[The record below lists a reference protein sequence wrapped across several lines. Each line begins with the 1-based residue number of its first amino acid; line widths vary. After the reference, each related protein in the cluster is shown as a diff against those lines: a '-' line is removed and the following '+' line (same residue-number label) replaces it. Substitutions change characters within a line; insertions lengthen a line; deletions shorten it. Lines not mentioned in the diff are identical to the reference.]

1 MSLVESMLLSY
12 SRFAPTERGGYR
24 LARLARRTR
33 PRERWTDD
41 FATPDGFTLRLDL
54 ATYPDCCMAYG
65 LYELATARL
74 IRRILKPGDH
84 FVDGGANIG
93 YFTMLAAMRVGE
105 SGRIDAIEPEPDN
118 RQRLIENIERNGFKH
133 RIHVHDV
140 ALADAAGGAVIHR
153 FDDAGNRANHG
164 CSSMFAGGQQP
175 LHSTPIQTA
184 KLDDILLGYVPRL
197 IKLDIEG
204 SEPWAVAGAARTLQ
218 SPTPPAI
225 IAEHN
230 PESAASAGVD
240 ASLWIRKAL
249 EIQPRFQVHVIGAT
263 LRRIDPASPAMS
275 KLRQTNLLL
284 SVA

>member
-1 MSLVESMLLSY
+1 MLRHY

-33 PRERWTDD
+33 PREQWTDD
-41 FATPDGFTLRLDL
+41 FVTPDGFALRLDL

-74 IRRILKPGDH
+74 IRRTLKPGDH

-93 YFTMLAAMRVGE
+93 YFTMLAAVCVGE
-105 SGRIDAIEPEPDN
+105 AGRIDAIEPEPGN
-118 RQRLIENIERNGFKH
+118 RRRLMENIERNGLTQ

-153 FDDAGNRANHG
+153 FDDADNRVNHG

-184 KLDDILLGYVPRL
+184 RLDDILLGYVPRL

-204 SEPWAVAGAARTLQ
+204 SEPWAIAGAVRTLQ
-218 SPTPPAI
+218 APSPPAI
-225 IAEHN
+225 IAEYN
-230 PESAASAGVD
+230 PESAGSAGVD

-249 EIQPRFQVHVIGAT
+249 EIQPRYRVHVIGST

-284 SVA
+284 SVAA